1 MSVAP
6 DWIKFYAI
14 VHWTLA
20 YTTAYTAVQAVY
32 MMCVS
37 INGPGDPD
45 LWPFEL
51 GCESRLRWGTST
63 FIPNLGMLGFSNY
76 SLYVTGI
83 QTDRQTDA
91 Y

>member
-32 MMCVS
+32 SSTSCS
-37 INGPGDPD
+37 HSLNGSK
-45 LWPFEL
+45 L
-51 GCESRLRWGTST
+51 
-63 FIPNLGMLGFSNY
+63 
-76 SLYVTGI
+76 
-83 QTDRQTDA
+83 Q
-91 Y
+91 